1 MVEQGWG
8 AEFGQWVGSFER
20 CTCTGS
26 RGVTVGHLPLLLQP
40 KGWLSLMSG
49 WGGEGSLVAAMLPSY
64 LIQRPKGPVHKCT
77 LTSFPLRHGKHAAN
91 I

>member
-1 MVEQGWG
+1 MVPQPTLTFCAFVNSVKQRVHPLLLNVCRMVEQGWG
-8 AEFGQWVGSFER
+8 EEFGQWVGSFEL

-49 WGGEGSLVAAMLPSY
+49 WWGGGGV
-64 LIQRPKGPVHKCT
+64 
-77 LTSFPLRHGKHAAN
+77 
-91 I
+91 